1 MSSRFPPPNPG
12 DQRYAPRD
20 RSPPRFAE
28 RRASTQH
35 GGSLGSR
42 APDPGF
48 RNLADNGP
56 PHLNRDL
63 PREPPRGPKGFLDGP
78 RGGGHPPG
86 GPRGR
91 GFAGRGDFRDRDRE
105 RERDFRES
113 RDVRDD
119 APFRREND
127 RDWPRRDRD
136 FEARESRPSPPT
148 GARSRTPP
156 GRGFRDLR
164 DGQPGDLDLSR
175 IRRDSRDAPLSATS
189 TASDPPISTGG
200 GFTRGGF
207 RGRGRGDWDFRGR
220 GRGTFLDGRESYRA
234 RSGSQDRRWDRES
247 RDDRERERVA
257 DRRDDRRADLRD
269 DERKP
274 PDRLERERDA
284 ERWKREQGVNRVE
297 SRNPSGSSTAPS
309 TPLAPSAGNLHL
321 SGTDRSALKDGF
333 LGPVSDRRAST
344 ALVSSAT
351 NRDVRRDIE
360 RSDYF
365 ASRAE
370 ASRERYG
377 PRASSPPPQAPQVP
391 AFGSVTNRPMPGA
404 GFGTNVWRAPKE
416 ERPAQ
421 GSTVPKA
428 VPTGPKAQA
437 TLQAP
442 TGPRADHS
450 GDRRQGFEF
459 KDPATHGTNNPR
471 FKDTHHPSRTESTPA
486 MNSATA
492 QVADINNNPP
502 WAPRGLDHHA
512 PPPVPLRATPSAA
525 QPTSRPAPS
534 SSPQPSIR
542 PGYTTPVRA
551 VTPSGPPGSASVV
564 TPNGPMTSPRPL
576 STNIPTGPRAG
587 RTLPPSR
594 PQPQSRPTAPSALL
608 AQGSPKA
615 HQWVRSAPPK
625 YPKMPSIMN
634 TVPAKRDRAGDEKD
648 WMPRTI
654 SSSTRVEP
662 PPWGGIT
669 AHEISRLDNHAPKL
683 SDQFS
688 RNLSPAGQG
697 EEELVKESKNSPA
710 PGTSPKDKL
719 TMTGTMTGP
728 GSIGLSFDSDISSD
742 EADDDDDMD
751 LDEED
756 FADSESRFAR
766 EMAVLE
772 AKKPA
777 PPRYGTARV
786 MEILKIIS
794 LEDLAENYGKS
805 AIVTGSVPADIANV
819 SRQSRTGL
827 PSPERDNSSDVDM
840 EDAASALRE
849 VPMNRIPT
857 PAIESLPFLN
867 AGPPTPFSEL
877 GVVQENISNHEKV
890 REAIRAEILKQRNQ
904 VARKHKQLRQ
914 EYAALY
920 KHWRI
925 MVQELDNKRKEEK
938 TITPAP
944 TSPATATS
952 PIMASAPVLEGRRGG
967 KFGTEFDLQRV
978 LKETELAAKAKAE
991 MEEREA
997 KAKTDTE
1004 KEATI
1009 PNMLDEF
1016 EAEAGVFKDTNQFV
1030 DAKLAL
1036 GVFAFVPPVDDFTP
1050 EEQKIFTENFL
1061 AYPKKWGK
1069 IAEAL
1074 PGRDY
1079 KQCIEHYYLTK
1090 EEAKYK
1096 VKLNRR
1102 WSKKGRRAGRAP
1114 QSRPKS
1120 NALMSDLGVHPE
1132 IYDGD
1137 EPDAPAIAVTDTGRP
1152 KRAAAPTFGDN
1163 GVEND
1168 PTPIPTPGRRPV
1180 VAKGEASLESNV
1192 ERPTPKRTKTAQTR
1206 EKGQKR
1212 GKAPLLAAA
1221 PGPSPQKSEREG
1233 SRGKSREPKIED
1245 EQKAKDLEVASS
1257 LASLLAGPLTT
1268 QISQSENWF
1277 AQAQPLAGH
1286 SEAARQQQQQKPA
1299 SQTSSY
1305 WSVPEQTDFIKL
1317 LAHFGTDWPA
1327 IANWMKS
1334 KTHTMVRNVGL
1345 PTMFPNHIAHFANRQ
1360 RITIFGWW
1368 NKAGLI

>member
-20 RSPPRFAE
+20 RSPPRYAD

-35 GGSLGSR
+35 GGSLALR
-42 APDPGF
+42 APDPGS
-48 RNLADNGP
+48 RNLEDNGP
-56 PHLNRDL
+56 FNLNRDL
-63 PREPPRGPKGFLDGP
+63 PREPPRGPKAFVDGP
-78 RGGGHPPG
+78 RGGGHIPG

-113 RDVRDD
+113 RDLRDD

-136 FEARESRPSPPT
+136 FDARESRPSPPT
-148 GARSRTPP
+148 AARSRTPP
-156 GRGFRDLR
+156 GRGFRDVR
-164 DGQPGDLDLSR
+164 DAQPRDLDLSR
-175 IRRDSRDAPLSATS
+175 NRRDSRDAPLSATS
-189 TASDPPISTGG
+189 TASDPPIITGG
-200 GFTRGGF
+200 GYTRGGF

-220 GRGTFLDGRESYRA
+220 GRGTFLDDREGYRA
-234 RSGSQDRRWDRES
+234 RSGSQDRRWDRDS
-247 RDDRERERVA
+247 RDERERERVA
-257 DRRDDRRADLRD
+257 DRRDDRRADLREE
-269 DERKP
+269 ERKL
-274 PDRLERERDA
+274 PDRVERERDA

-309 TPLAPSAGNLHL
+309 TPLAPSAGNLHTQI
-321 SGTDRSALKDGF
+321 TDRTALKEGA
-333 LGPVSDRRAST
+333 LGSISDRRASSVT
-344 ALVSSAT
+344 ASSAA
-351 NRDVRRDIE
+351 NRDVRREVE

-377 PRASSPPPQAPQVP
+377 PRVSSPPPQAPQVP
-391 AFGSVTNRPMPGA
+391 AFGSVTYRPVPGA
-404 GFGTNVWRAPKE
+404 GFGTNVWRAPKD
-416 ERPAQ
+416 ERPGPAA
-421 GSTVPKA
+421 TVQKA
-428 VPTGPKAQA
+428 VPTGPKAQM

-442 TGPRADHS
+442 TGPRADQS
-450 GDRRQGFEF
+450 TDRRQALDP
-459 KDPATHGTNNPR
+459 KDQVSHGTNDSR
-471 FKDTHHPSRTESTPA
+471 GKEIHHRSRTESTPA
-486 MNSATA
+486 MISATA
-492 QVADINNNPP
+492 LVADINSNGP
-502 WAPRGLDHHA
+502 WGPRGLDNHI
-512 PPPVPLRATPSAA
+512 PPTAPLRATPSITQAM
-525 QPTSRPAPS
+525 PRPAPS

-542 PGYTTPVRA
+542 PSYTTPVRA
-551 VTPSGPPGSASVV
+551 VTPGGPPGSASAA
-564 TPNGPMTSPRPL
+564 TPYGSTTSPRPL
-576 STNIPTGPRAG
+576 NTNIPTGPRAG
-587 RTLPPSR
+587 RIIPPSR
-594 PQPQSRPTAPSALL
+594 PQPQARPTAPSALL
-608 AQGSPKA
+608 AQGSPKTP
-615 HQWVRSAPPK
+615 QWLRSAPPK
-625 YPKMPSIMN
+625 YPKVPSIMN
-634 TVPAKRDRAGDEKD
+634 TVPAKRDWAGDEKD
-648 WMPRTI
+648 RMSRTT
-654 SSSTRVEP
+654 SSVTRAEP
-662 PPWGGIT
+662 PPWGAII
-669 AHEISRLDNHAPKL
+669 AQEIPQLNSQAPKP
-683 SDQFS
+683 SDQVS
-688 RNLSPAGQG
+688 RNRSPAVKK
-697 EEELVKESKNSPA
+697 EEMVDEAKDSPMS
-710 PGTSPKDKL
+710 GTSAKGKL
-719 TMTGTMTGP
+719 TMTGP
-728 GSIGLSFDSDISSD
+728 GSIGLSFDSEGSSV

-756 FADSESRFAR
+756 FADSERRFSK
-766 EMAVLE
+766 EMAGLE
-772 AKKPA
+772 AKKPGA
-777 PPRYGTARV
+777 PRHGTTRL

-794 LEDLAENYGKS
+794 LEELAENQGKS
-805 AIVTGSVPADIANV
+805 VVITGGVPGDLANAT
-819 SRQSRTGL
+819 RQSHTGL
-827 PSPERDNSSDVDM
+827 PSPKGDDSSDVEM
-840 EDAASALRE
+840 EDAAPALRE

-857 PAIESLPFLN
+857 PEIESLPFLN

-877 GVVQENISNHEKV
+877 GVVQENINNYEKV
-890 REAIRAEILKQRNQ
+890 KDAIRAEILKRRKQ
-904 VARKHKQLRQ
+904 VAEKHKELRQ

-920 KHWRI
+920 KPWRL
-925 MVQELDNKRKEEK
+925 MVQELDNRKREEK
-938 TITPAP
+938 TVTPVP
-944 TSPATATS
+944 TSPAPATS
-952 PIMASAPVLEGRRGG
+952 PIVTSAPLIEGRRPG
-967 KFGTEFDLQRV
+967 KFSSELDIQRI
-978 LKETELAAKAKAE
+978 LRESELIAKEAAEKK
-991 MEEREA
+991 EREA

-1004 KEATI
+1004 KEAKI

-1036 GVFAFVPPVDDFTP
+1036 GVFAFVPPVDDFTS
-1050 EEQKIFTENFL
+1050 EEQKTFTENFL

-1090 EEAKYK
+1090 EEARYK

-1132 IYDGD
+1132 MYEGD

-1163 GVEND
+1163 AVETD
-1168 PTPIPTPGRRPV
+1168 PTPAPTPGRRAV
-1180 VAKGEASLESNV
+1180 AAKGEVNLESSV
-1192 ERPTPKRTKTAQTR
+1192 ERPAPKRTKTAQPR

-1257 LASLLAGPLTT
+1257 LASLLVGPVTP

-1277 AQAQPLAGH
+1277 AQAQPLVGH
-1286 SEAARQQQQQKPA
+1286 SETVRQQQQQKPA

-1334 KTHTMVRNVGL
+1334 KTHTMVRKFDFQ
-1345 PTMFPNHIAHFANRQ
+1345 P
-1360 RITIFGWW
+1360 
-1368 NKAGLI
+1368 